1 MKLIRPQLRF
11 SCDGA
16 TLLTASAHVMSFAC
30 VLLLL
35 CSGAAPLRS
44 QTIVAQAQDPSSGA
58 PESSPPVTPPVAP
71 PIAPGVN
78 TDLAPRIAR
87 ARALAVVGQGV
98 SAARELEAIRTALAS
113 DASHPARGVA
123 CVLLMGLYVE
133 QADYRRAQNLLRDT
147 AAQRQAAIN
156 PASRDEAAR
165 TYYAV
170 AGQLLNGL
178 RARLDRYRYYNVPV
192 AGTDAPPEVTS
203 DIEGLRTLLDQLVQQ
218 AREANPGI
226 TPDANG
232 AGTGAARTD
241 AAALFED
248 ATGMR
253 LMLARTPQERQT
265 WQRELADARQRL
277 AAVEPRMQPATV
289 ARAQPVV
296 NQPAPNSATNANA
309 NTPPPRETV
318 APVRNTEPNNL
329 PSSAD
334 TTSPNTT
341 PANRTSNEAT
351 GRVAAAPS
359 PTNVS
364 TNTSTNAVTSGSPFD
379 VGSLV
384 DRATQRVAPSYPSS
398 ARSARVGGVVTV
410 YVVVGERGNVEDVSR
425 AAGPQLLR
433 RAAEDAVR
441 RWRFRPT
448 IVDGQPTRVTG
459 FVSFNFAL

>member
-1 MKLIRPQLRF
+1 MKLIQPQFRF

-16 TLLTASAHVMSFAC
+16 TFLTACAHVMSIAC
-30 VLLLL
+30 AFMLL
-35 CSGAAPLRS
+35 CSGAAPFRS

-58 PESSPPVTPPVAP
+58 PESPSPVAP
-71 PIAPGVN
+71 PVASPVASPVAPGVN
-78 TDLAPRIAR
+78 VDLAPRIAR

-98 SAARELEAIRTALAS
+98 SAARELEAVRTTLAA

-147 AAQRQAAIN
+147 AAQRQAAST
-156 PASRDEAAR
+156 AAARDEAAR

-178 RARLDRYRYYNVPV
+178 RARLDRYRYYNVAV
-192 AGTDAPPEVTS
+192 AGTDAPPEVAG
-203 DIEGLRTLLDQLVQQ
+203 DVEGLRTLLDQLVQQ
-218 AREANPGI
+218 AREANGGGV
-226 TPDANG
+226 TADANG
-232 AGTGAARTD
+232 APNGAARTD

-253 LMLARTPQERQT
+253 LTLARTPQERQT
-265 WQRELADARQRL
+265 WQRELAGARQRL
-277 AAVEPRMQPATV
+277 AAVEPRMQPAANPRT
-289 ARAQPVV
+289 
-296 NQPAPNSATNANA
+296 QPAVSQPRITTAAAAAASA
-309 NTPPPRETV
+309 NTPPPRETIP
-318 APVRNTEPNNL
+318 PVRSAEPTDPP
-329 PSSAD
+329 PSA
-334 TTSPNTT
+334 NAT
-341 PANRTSNEAT
+341 PNEAT
-351 GRVAAAPS
+351 DRAADAPS
-359 PTNVS
+359 AIGTAS
-364 TNTSTNAVTSGSPFD
+364 GSAASGSPLE

-410 YVVVGERGNVEDVSR
+410 YVVVNERGNVEDVSR

-448 IVDGQPTRVTG
+448 IVDGRPARVAG